1 MRSRRLIAPILSPLA
16 IVGILL
22 ASLSATTEVRAQA
35 VAQAPAVAD
44 SAAVAPTSA
53 VVFAGDTLFI
63 LYGRLGP
70 FTAEARARAIEGRL
84 SRVAP
89 LVADGDSVL
98 VTDRESLSELSVGD
112 EVVMSVLDADAT
124 PTGIARADLARRY
137 ATVLQERLIASAKSK
152 SVKALLID
160 TGLAILATIVLVLVL
175 RFFMFL
181 FPRLYARLEGLS
193 LDRLPSLRIQ
203 NLELVSA
210 TRIHALLQ
218 WSARVLRVVATV
230 AVFYIYVPLVLS
242 FFPWTAPLSRRIVG
256 LALRP
261 FGNAWTSFID
271 YAPNLFYLAAGV
283 IIIRY
288 LLKLLYM
295 VAEALRTGAI
305 SMAGFYPEWVDPT
318 YKIVRVLVFA
328 FGAIMLYPYL
338 PGSDSDAFK
347 GVSLFFGV
355 LFSLGSSGAVGNMM
369 AGIILTYTRAF
380 QLGDRV
386 KIGDTTGDVIEKT
399 LLVTRVRTIK
409 NVSITIPNGSVL
421 GGQIV
426 NYTSMA
432 KERGLILHTGV
443 TIGYDVPWKQVH
455 ALLLAAADRTEHV
468 LKEPKP
474 FVLQT
479 SLDDF
484 YVAYQLNVSTDRAD
498 MQAGIYSL
506 LHQNIQDCFNEGGVE
521 ILSPHYRAARDG
533 NMVTIPANYLP
544 ADYQAPSFRIENTGK
559 PSA

>member
-1 MRSRRLIAPILSPLA
+1 MRSRRPIAPILSPLA
-16 IVGILL
+16 IVGILV
-22 ASLSATTEVRAQA
+22 ASLSATPEVRAQA
-35 VAQAPAVAD
+35 VTRAPAAAD

-112 EVVMSVLDADAT
+112 EVVMSVLDADAQ
-124 PTGIARADLARRY
+124 PTGIARAELARRY
-137 ATVLQERLIASAKSK
+137 ATLMQERLIASAKSK

-181 FPRLYARLEGLS
+181 FPRLYARLEALS
-193 LDRLPSLRIQ
+193 LDRFPSLRIQ

-230 AVFYIYVPLVLS
+230 AVFYVYVPLVLS

-261 FGNAWTSFID
+261 FGNAWQSFIE

-305 SMAGFYPEWVDPT
+305 SMPGFYPEWVDPT

-455 ALLLAAADRTEHV
+455 ALLLAAADRTEHL

-484 YVAYQLNVSTDRAD
+484 YVAYQINAYTDRAD

-544 ADYQAPSFRIENTGK
+544 ADYQTPSFRIENTGK

>member
-84 SRVAP
+84 SRVAAI
-89 LVADGDSVL
+89 VADGDSVL

-112 EVVMSVLDADAT
+112 EVVMSVLDADAE
-124 PTGIARADLARRY
+124 PTGIARAELARRY
-137 ATVLQERLIASAKSK
+137 ATLLQERLIASAKSK

-160 TGLAILATIVLVLVL
+160 TGLAILATGVLVLVL
-175 RFFMFL
+175 WFFTL
-181 FPRLYARLEGLS
+181 IFPRLYARIDAIS
-193 LDRLPSLRIQ
+193 VDRLPSLRIQ
-203 NLELVSA
+203 NLELLSA
-210 TRIHALLQ
+210 TRIHATLQ
-218 WSARVLRVVATV
+218 WLARVARVIATIV
-230 AVFYIYVPLVLS
+230 VFYIYIPLVLS
-242 FFPWTAPLSRRIVG
+242 FFPWTTPLSRRIVG

-261 FGNAWTSFID
+261 FANAWDSFIA

-283 IIIRY
+283 VIIRY
-288 LLKLLYM
+288 LLKLIFL
-295 VAEALRTGAI
+295 VAEAVRSGAI
-305 SMAGFYPEWVDPT
+305 SLPGFYPEWVDPT

-455 ALLLAAADRTEHV
+455 ALLLAAADRTGHV

-559 PSA
+559 PST

>member
-16 IVGILL
+16 IVGILV
-22 ASLSATTEVRAQA
+22 ASLSATPEVRAQA
-35 VAQAPAVAD
+35 VTPAPAAAD

-112 EVVMSVLDADAT
+112 EVVMSVLDADAQ
-124 PTGIARADLARRY
+124 PTGIARAELARRY
-137 ATVLQERLIASAKSK
+137 ATLMQERLIASAKSK

-181 FPRLYARLEGLS
+181 FPRLYARLEALS
-193 LDRLPSLRIQ
+193 LDRFPSLRIQ

-230 AVFYIYVPLVLS
+230 AVFYVYVPLVLS

-261 FGNAWTSFID
+261 FGNAWQSFIE

-305 SMAGFYPEWVDPT
+305 SVAGFYPEWVDPT

-455 ALLLAAADRTEHV
+455 ALLLAAADRTEHL

-484 YVAYQLNVSTDRAD
+484 YVAYQINAYTDRAD

-544 ADYQAPSFRIENTGK
+544 TDYQAPSFRIENTGK

>member
-1 MRSRRLIAPILSPLA
+1 M
-16 IVGILL
+16 
-22 ASLSATTEVRAQA
+22 
-35 VAQAPAVAD
+35 
-44 SAAVAPTSA
+44 
-53 VVFAGDTLFI
+53 
-63 LYGRLGP
+63 
-70 FTAEARARAIEGRL
+70 
-84 SRVAP
+84 
-89 LVADGDSVL
+89 ADGDSVL

-112 EVVMSVLDADAT
+112 EVVMSVLDADAQ
-124 PTGIARADLARRY
+124 PTGIARAELARRY
-137 ATVLQERLIASAKSK
+137 ATLMQERLIASAKSK

-181 FPRLYARLEGLS
+181 FPRLYARLEALS
-193 LDRLPSLRIQ
+193 LDRFPSLRIQ

-230 AVFYIYVPLVLS
+230 AVFYVYVPLVLS

-261 FGNAWTSFID
+261 FGNAWQSFIE

-305 SMAGFYPEWVDPT
+305 SMPGFYPEWVDPT

-455 ALLLAAADRTEHV
+455 ELLLAAADRTEHV

-484 YVAYQLNVSTDRAD
+484 YVAYQINAYTDRAD